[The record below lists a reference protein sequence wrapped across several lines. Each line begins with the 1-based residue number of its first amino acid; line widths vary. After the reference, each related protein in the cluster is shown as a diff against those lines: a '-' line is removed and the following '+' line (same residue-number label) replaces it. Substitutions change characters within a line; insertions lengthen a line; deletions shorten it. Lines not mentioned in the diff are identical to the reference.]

1 MCSKRVRCLGI
12 GGALIAV
19 VLAAG
24 AAPASGQDRFADGIA
39 AVVND
44 RIVTLVDIRVVEA
57 FGIVEAASPSGTEA
71 ARREI
76 LEKLIN
82 QKVVLDLSRAL
93 SAVEPDRIAAEIGRI
108 SNRMGEEKMREL
120 LESFGFT
127 ETELRPYLEEK
138 MRVDAVIADRFD
150 RSVTVSLNEIEGV
163 YESRYVPAESDAGR
177 TPRPF
182 LEVVDA
188 LEKEIKA
195 EKIVVQSALWV
206 QSLREQAEIEIR
218 ADVLKK

>member
-12 GGALIAV
+12 GGAVFAG

-44 RIVTLVDIRVVEA
+44 RIITLVDVRIVEA
-57 FGIVEAASPSGTEA
+57 FGIVETASPAGTEA
-71 ARREI
+71 IRREI

-82 QKVVLDLSRAL
+82 QKVVLDLSRGL

-108 SNRMGEEKMREL
+108 SDRLGEEKMREL
-120 LESFGFT
+120 LGSFGFT
-127 ETELRPYLEEK
+127 ETELEPYLEEK

-150 RSVTVSLNEIEGV
+150 RSVTVNLNEIEAV
-163 YESRYVPAESDAGR
+163 YESRYAPAESSAGR

-182 LEVVDA
+182 LDVVDA

-195 EKIVVQSALWV
+195 EKVAVQSTLWV